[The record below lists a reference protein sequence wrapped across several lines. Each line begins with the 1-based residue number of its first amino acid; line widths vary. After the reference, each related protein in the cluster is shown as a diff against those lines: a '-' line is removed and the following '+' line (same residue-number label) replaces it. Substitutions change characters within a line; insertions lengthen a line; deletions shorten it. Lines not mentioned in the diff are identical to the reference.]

1 MNSTEPPVP
10 NAWSDRSFWALNGA
24 QFLGAFN
31 DNLYKQLVLLL
42 CVNQLKEQG
51 GPDLQSLAAGL
62 FAAPFVLLSGFAGML
77 ADRYSK
83 RSVILWCKVAEV
95 CIVLCGMGAL
105 ASGGLAGPL
114 AVVGLL
120 GIHSTFF
127 GPAKYGILPELLPR
141 TELPR
146 ANGLVLMATFLAI
159 IFGLAG
165 AGAAISFGRWMW
177 QDQLWP
183 VSVVCLAIAVLGW
196 CCAWRIRPLPAAAPD
211 LRLQAKGWFITGE
224 TLQLLR
230 SRRDLLTCVIA
241 SSTFWFAAGM
251 VYPPAI
257 NRVAKEQFRLDDLLT
272 GCLAASTG
280 AGITIGCVL
289 GGWLSKRAV
298 HPWLV
303 RTGVWGLT
311 ACLTLLATP
320 GANLGK
326 TLLGPWGSA
335 AALIGVGVF
344 AGLFSV
350 PLQIYLQAQAPV
362 EQKGRMI
369 AALNL
374 LNWIGIF
381 GSAIFYGGCDVLLK
395 RLEWPPAAL
404 FGMAAVVFALLGTLY
419 KPPHAE
425 LHEQTNA

>member
-1 MNSTEPPVP
+1 MDSTEPSFRK
-10 NAWSDRSFWALNGA
+10 AWTDRSFWALNGA

-31 DNLYKQLVLLL
+31 DNLFKQLVLLL

-51 GPDLQSLAAGL
+51 GPDLQSLAAAL
-62 FAAPFVLLSGFAGML
+62 FAAPFVLLSGLAGML

-95 CIVLCGMGAL
+95 CIVLCGMAAL
-105 ASGGLAGPL
+105 ASGVLAASL

-120 GIHSTFF
+120 GIHSAFF
-127 GPAKYGILPELLPR
+127 GPAKYGILPELLPKS
-141 TELPR
+141 ELPR

-165 AGAAISFGRWMW
+165 AGASISFGRWMW

-183 VSVVCLAIAVLGW
+183 VSVVCLVIAALGW
-196 CCAWRIRPLPAAAPD
+196 CCAWGIRPLPAAAPE
-211 LRLQAKGWFITGE
+211 LRIQAKGWFITPE
-224 TLQLLR
+224 TLRLLR
-230 SRRDLLTCVIA
+230 DRRDLLTCVIA

-257 NRVAKEQFRLDDLLT
+257 NRVAKEQFLLDDLLT
-272 GCLAASTG
+272 GFLAASTG
-280 AGITIGCVL
+280 VGIAIGCIL
-289 GGWLSKRAV
+289 GGWLSRRAV

-311 ACLTLLATP
+311 ACLALLAVP
-320 GANLGK
+320 GTNLGK
-326 TLLGPWGSA
+326 TLLGPWGAA
-335 AALIGVGVF
+335 AALIGVGIF

-350 PLQIYLQAQAPV
+350 PLQIYLQAQAPI

-381 GSAIFYGGCDVLLK
+381 GSAIFYGACDAVLKQLT
-395 RLEWPPAAL
+395 WPPAAL
-404 FGMAAVVFALLGTLY
+404 FGVAAAFFALLGMLY
-419 KPPHAE
+419 HPPHAE
-425 LHEQTNA
+425 LHEEVDG